1 MFQTPGLWIDEG
13 AEQGSPHQRSASW
26 GSADHLKEVDS
37 PVLTQV
43 HWLSA
48 AFSSNATNSG
58 WTDGNASSFLRL
70 IWFIHGVLFV
80 RVWGQP
86 KYWALTVG
94 FASRLSAGLVGQP
107 ADHMDL
113 LGLQPHSKF
122 NILLPSCF
130 PPNCNLPYCILP
142 CPPLFSRDMQKLLHW
157 LSGFHVTISDIK
169 NMFCSQTLHTFVW
182 LLHICWSD
190 KHPLVLWLNY
200 KDDKWKWKR

>member
-1 MFQTPGLWIDEG
+1 MNPFCVPDSRPLDW
-13 AEQGSPHQRSASW
+13 W
-26 GSADHLKEVDS
+26 GSGAGKSSPAVGLLGQRRPPQRGRYS
-37 PVLTQV
+37 PVLTPV

-48 AFSSNATNSG
+48 AFSSNATDSG

-70 IWFIHGVLFV
+70 IWFIRGVLFV

-86 KYWALTVG
+86 KYLALTVG

-130 PPNCNLPYCILP
+130 PPNCNLLYCILP
-142 CPPLFSRDMQKLLHW
+142 CPALFSRDMQRLSHW
-157 LSGFHVTISDIK
+157 
-169 NMFCSQTLHTFVW
+169 
-182 LLHICWSD
+182 
-190 KHPLVLWLNY
+190 
-200 KDDKWKWKR
+200 